1 MKRIVFV
8 IFFLILCSSL
18 FASILTDYVYKD
30 DGAYKY
36 TITENKVENG
46 VKLVV
51 ADMVSQTWQDTE
63 IKNTVVLMI
72 PENPRIKDTAVLLN
86 TGGSYSGG
94 SLWATLGGQM
104 SKLVSIPI
112 CIVFDIPN
120 QPMWGKTED
129 ALMSYTFK
137 QALDDKD
144 FTKKPLLLQMAKAV
158 IKSMDTIE
166 EISAKD
172 LDTPISKFIITGAS
186 KRGWTSW
193 ISAGTK
199 DKRIVGIMP
208 IVFDFLDMK
217 EQLKHQKDYYGELS
231 VQIGDYTQLNFDEI
245 IYTKEAKELLE
256 LIDPFYYNVEIP
268 KLIINGTNDPY
279 WTLDSSSI
287 YYPKLKGEKYIYY
300 KPNAS
305 HDMGLLKF
313 ADNPV
318 QGFFEILPMLNVM
331 KTFIYHVC
339 LKDEMETI
347 EWAWTEKDNK
357 ITCELKTKAKP
368 ANVISYTTDVDKRDF
383 RGVKWEGVPLEPTE
397 EGKYIF
403 TREKPE
409 KGWSGSYIEVK
420 FVSEDN
426 TPYSVFTTPYV
437 SK

>member
-1 MKRIVFV
+1 MKK
-8 IFFLILCSSL
+8 LLLPILLLFACSSL
-18 FASILTDYVYKD
+18 FASILTDYVYND
-30 DGAYKY
+30 DGTYKY
-36 TITENKVENG
+36 NIKETKSENG
-46 VKLVV
+46 INIIVV
-51 ADMVSQTWQDTE
+51 DMVSQTWQDVQ
-63 IKNTVVLMI
+63 IKNTVVLLV
-72 PENPRIKDTAVLLN
+72 PDDLKIKDTAVLLN
-86 TGGSYSGG
+86 TGGSYDNS
-94 SLWATLGGQM
+94 SIWASLGGM
-104 SKLVSIPI
+104 LAKLVSVPI

-120 QPMWGKTED
+120 QPMWDKKED
-129 ALMSYTFK
+129 ALMSWTFK

-166 EISAKD
+166 EVSKEKC
-172 LDTPISKFIITGAS
+172 DTKIDKFIITGAS

-199 DKRIVGIMP
+199 DKRIIGIMP

-217 EQLKHQKDYYGELS
+217 EQLTHQKEYYGDLS
-231 VQIGDYTQLNFDEI
+231 IQIGDYTELNFDKI
-245 IYTKEAKELLE
+245 IYTPEAKTLLE
-256 LIDPFYYNVEIP
+256 LIDPFYYDIDIP

-287 YYPKLKGEKYIYY
+287 YYPKLKGEKYLFY
-300 KPNAS
+300 KPNAG
-305 HDMGLLKF
+305 HDMGLLQF
-313 ADNPV
+313 VDEPV
-318 QGFFEILPMLNVM
+318 KGFFEILPMLNVM
-331 KTFIYHVC
+331 KTFIYHLC
-339 LKDEMETI
+339 LKDEMENI

-357 ITCELKTKAKP
+357 ITCELNIKAKP
-368 ANVISYTTDVDKRDF
+368 ARVISYTTDVDKRDF
-383 RGVKWEGVPLEPTE
+383 RGVKWEGVPIEPNE